1 VSNLTTQV
9 ISVKTDGS
17 IKGLQF
23 KGKGIDLR
31 DFGHAAIK
39 RATDIEWCET
49 EQKWKIKFLQG
60 RLRNRYADRFLCAFL
75 AQGRDDTAVDGG
87 EGLLLFNDYDSA
99 VATEV
104 ELIQAAVKGGKD
116 FYVFD

>member
-1 VSNLTTQV
+1 MSNLTTQV

-39 RATDIEWCET
+39 RVTDIEWCET
-49 EQKWKIKFLQG
+49 AQKWKIKFLQG
-60 RLRNRYADRFLCAFL
+60 RLRDRYADRFLCTFL
-75 AQGRDDTAVDGG
+75 AQGCDYTAVDSDN
-87 EGLLLFNDYDSA
+87 LLLFNDYDSA
-99 VATEV
+99 VAMEV

>member
-1 VSNLTTQV
+1 MTKTTTQV

-23 KGKGIDLR
+23 KTDGLDLR
-31 DFGHAAIK
+31 DFGNASIK
-39 RATDIEWCET
+39 RVTDIEWCEDA
-49 EQKWKIKFLQG
+49 QRWKIRFLQG

-75 AQGRDDTAVDGG
+75 TQGCDHVAADGG
-87 EGLLLFNDYDSA
+87 GLLLFKDYDSA

-104 ELIQAAVKGGKD
+104 DLIQAAVKGGKD

>member
-1 VSNLTTQV
+1 MSNLTTQV

-75 AQGRDDTAVDGG
+75 AQGCDDTAVDGG
-87 EGLLLFNDYDSA
+87 GLLLFNDYDSA
-99 VATEV
+99 VAMEV